1 MRVGLFAASC
11 WLLLASSGFAQDWA
25 KAMFDHTFHDFGVV
39 ARGSNVEHRFTFKN
53 IYLENAQISSVR
65 SSCGCTNAHS
75 TKQSLKTYETA
86 EIVAV
91 LDTKQFLGH
100 KEATITVTFSQPF
113 SAEVQL
119 RVTSFIRGDVVCEP
133 GAVHFGTVVQGNRAP
148 VQVLVTYAGRDDW
161 KITDVQSNNPYL
173 AATIREVSRFQGKV
187 TYDLG
192 IILTEKAPLG
202 YIKDFVLVATNDLAS
217 QTSRLTLP
225 VDGNVIPPPTAVTAG
240 PSPLLFGAV
249 DAGQAVTRNLV
260 VRGKSPFHILEITG
274 PDSRFRFQYPSE
286 AKVVHLVPATLTA
299 GVTPGLI
306 TGKIRIRTD
315 VPGNEWLEVAVDG
328 RVTAAPSGSVSPR
341 SPGST
346 PATSS
351 DSKTVAPPKT
361 SPVVP
366 VNPSKRSF

>member
-1 MRVGLFAASC
+1 MRVGLFTALLWFLLVSC
-11 WLLLASSGFAQDWA
+11 GFAQDWA

-39 ARGSNVEHRFTFKN
+39 ARGSNVEHRFTLKN
-53 IYLENAQISSVR
+53 IYLEDVQISSTR
-65 SSCGCTNAHS
+65 STCGCTS
-75 TKQSLKTYETA
+75 VQITKQYLKTYDTA

-91 LDTKQFLGH
+91 LDTKKFLGH
-100 KEATITVTFSQPF
+100 KEATITVTFSQPYQ
-113 SAEVQL
+113 AEVQL

-133 GAVHFGTVVQGNRAP
+133 GAVHFGTVVQGSRAP

-161 KITDVQSNNPYL
+161 KITDIQSNNPYL

-192 IILTEKAPLG
+192 IILTEKAPVG
-202 YIKDFVLVATNDLAS
+202 YIKDFVLVATNDLS
-217 QTSRLTLP
+217 PQTARLTLP

-249 DAGQAVTRNLV
+249 DAGQTATRNLV
-260 VRGKSPFHILEITG
+260 VRGKTPFRILEITG
-274 PDSRFRFQYPSE
+274 PDSRFRFQHPTE
-286 AKVVHLVPATLTA
+286 AKTVHLVPATLTA

-315 VPGNEWLEVAVDG
+315 VPGNEWLEVVVDG
-328 RVTAAPSGSVSPR
+328 RVTAAPSGPAA
-341 SPGST
+341 PKST
-346 PATSS
+346 STTPSTSS
-351 DSKTVAPPKT
+351 DSKTSAPPKT